1 MPEIA
6 AIPRTP
12 FERVMMIELL
22 HKVMKSTHVI
32 RVDDWNTAV
41 AEASRVSAQEWDN
54 TPAPSAGIS
63 GVGLIRARLI
73 TTGKVRTREW
83 NEFIDLG
90 SA

>member
-6 AIPRTP
+6 EIPRTP
-12 FERVMMIELL
+12 FERAMTIELL
-22 HKVMKSTHVI
+22 HKVMQRTHVI

-41 AEASRVSAQEWDN
+41 AQASQVSAQESDN

-63 GVGLIRARLI
+63 RVELIRARLI
-73 TTGKVRTREW
+73 STGKVRTREW

-90 SA
+90 ST